1 MLQLLVESYTTLLL
15 HQFENFYR
23 SENDKEKELQL
34 KIAEQERVT
43 QELLSKKADY
53 DKWTD
58 QIKAIVSTK
67 EAFIATLHKNEEL
80 LEKEIAQLKEQVY

>member
-1 MLQLLVESYTTLLL
+1 MIIESYNTLILQ
-15 HQFENFYR
+15 QFDSFYR

-34 KIAEQERVT
+34 KILEQERVT

-80 LEKEIAQLKEQVY
+80 LEKEIAQLKEQIF